1 MENREESMQFVVI
14 GWDKPGYAQTRL
26 DTRPAHLAYL
36 ATVKEKLKLAGPF
49 LAADNQTAVGSLMI
63 YECGDENEARA
74 IMENDPF
81 SKAGLFASID
91 IKPWRQGAGTP
102 LG

>member
-1 MENREESMQFVVI
+1 MQFVVI
-14 GWDKPGYAQTRL
+14 GWDKPDHAQLRL

-36 ATVKEKLKLAGPF
+36 ATVKEQLKLAGPF
-49 LAADNQTAVGSLMI
+49 LGADHQTAVGSLMI
-63 YECGDENEARA
+63 YECADENAARA
-74 IMENDPF
+74 IMDNDPF
-81 SKAGLFASID
+81 SKAGLFASVE